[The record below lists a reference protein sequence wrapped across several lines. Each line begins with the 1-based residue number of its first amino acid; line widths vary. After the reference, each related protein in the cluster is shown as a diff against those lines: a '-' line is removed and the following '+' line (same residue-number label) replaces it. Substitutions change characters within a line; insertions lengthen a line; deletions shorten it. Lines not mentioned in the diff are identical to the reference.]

1 MESNKNIVAVVIS
14 PAKDAHK
21 REAKGFSLS
30 EIKEVGKT
38 PELLRALNINVDY
51 FRRSKHES
59 NIEQLK
65 KLKPVGKKIKKK
77 KPYVFK
83 EKKRT
88 PFKPKV
94 EKKLRKKPIKV
105 EKTEEKPKITKKAPP
120 SKKEKKEIKE
130 VEEVEIKPAKKEK
143 KEKSKSDKTK
153 LTSLTGLGPAAAKK
167 LEELGVSC
175 VEELIK
181 ENPGEL
187 AALIKGL
194 SEERISKWCD
204 EGKEML
210 K

>member
-1 MESNKNIVAVVIS
+1 MENNKNIMAVVIS

-30 EIKEVGKT
+30 EIKEAGKT
-38 PELLRALNINVDY
+38 PELLKTLNVNVDY
-51 FRRSKHES
+51 FRKSKYES

-65 KLKPVGKKIKKK
+65 KLKPVKKVLKK

-88 PFKPKV
+88 PFKPKA
-94 EKKLRKKPIKV
+94 EKKVRKKPIKV
-105 EKTEEKPKITKKAPP
+105 EKTEQKPKITKKAPP
-120 SKKEKKEIKE
+120 PKKSIKE
-130 VEEVEIKPAKKEK
+130 AEELELKPPKKEK
-143 KEKSKSDKTK
+143 KEKLKSDKTK

-167 LEELGVSC
+167 LEALGVSC
-175 VEELIK
+175 VEELVK
-181 ENPGEL
+181 ENPGDL
-187 AALIKGL
+187 APLIKGI

-204 EGKEML
+204 EGKEIL

>member
-1 MESNKNIVAVVIS
+1 MESNKNIMAVVIS

-30 EIKEVGKT
+30 EIKEAGKT
-38 PELLRALNINVDY
+38 PELLRALNVNVDY
-51 FRRSKHES
+51 FRKSKHEL
-59 NIEQLK
+59 NVEQLK
-65 KLKPVGKKIKKK
+65 KLKPVSKKVKKK

-88 PFKPKV
+88 PFKLKV
-94 EKKLRKKPIKV
+94 EKVRKKPAKV
-105 EKTEEKPKITKKAPP
+105 EKTEQKPKITKKAPP
-120 SKKEKKEIKE
+120 PKKEI
-130 VEEVEIKPAKKEK
+130 EEVELKPAKKEK
-143 KEKSKSDKTK
+143 KEKKEKLKSEKTK

-187 AALIKGL
+187 APLIKGV
-194 SEERISKWCD
+194 SEERLSKWCD

>member
-1 MESNKNIVAVVIS
+1 MENYKNTVAIVIS

-30 EIKEVGKT
+30 EIKEAGKT
-38 PELLRALNINVDY
+38 PELLRALNVSVDY
-51 FRRSKHES
+51 FRRSTHVD
-59 NIEQLK
+59 NVEQLK
-65 KLKPVGKKIKKK
+65 KLKPVGKKGKKK

-94 EKKLRKKPIKV
+94 EKKVRKKPVKV
-105 EKTEEKPKITKKAPP
+105 EKTEIKLKITKKAPP
-120 SKKEKKEIKE
+120 PKKEIDE
-130 VEEVEIKPAKKEK
+130 VELKPVKKEK
-143 KEKSKSDKTK
+143 KEKKEKLKSEKTK
-153 LTSLTGLGPAAAKK
+153 LTSLSGLGPSAAKK
-167 LEELGVSC
+167 LEAIGVSC

-187 AALIKGL
+187 APLIKGI
-194 SEERISKWCD
+194 SEERISKWCE
-204 EGKEML
+204 EGKELL

>member
-1 MESNKNIVAVVIS
+1 MENNKNIMAVVIS

-30 EIKEVGKT
+30 EIKEAGKT
-38 PELLRALNINVDY
+38 PELLRALNVSVDY

-65 KLKPVGKKIKKK
+65 KLKPVGKKVKK

-94 EKKLRKKPIKV
+94 EKVRKKPVKV
-105 EKTEEKPKITKKAPP
+105 EKAEQKPKITKKAPP
-120 SKKEKKEIKE
+120 PKKEI
-130 VEEVEIKPAKKEK
+130 EEVELKPAKKEK
-143 KEKSKSDKTK
+143 KEKKEKLKSEKTK

-181 ENPGEL
+181 ESPGEL
-187 AALIKGL
+187 APLIKGV
-194 SEERISKWCD
+194 SEDRLSKWCD

>member
-1 MESNKNIVAVVIS
+1 MENNKNIMAVVIS

-30 EIKEVGKT
+30 EIKEAGKT

-65 KLKPVGKKIKKK
+65 KLKPVSKKVKKK

-94 EKKLRKKPIKV
+94 EKVREKPAKV
-105 EKTEEKPKITKKAPP
+105 EKTEQKPKITKKAPP
-120 SKKEKKEIKE
+120 PKKEI
-130 VEEVEIKPAKKEK
+130 EEVEVVELKPAKKEK
-143 KEKSKSDKTK
+143 KEKLKSEKTK
-153 LTSLTGLGPAAAKK
+153 LTSISGLGPAAAKK

-187 AALIKGL
+187 APLIKGI

>member
-1 MESNKNIVAVVIS
+1 MENNKNIMAVVIS

-30 EIKEVGKT
+30 EIKEAGKT
-38 PELLRALNINVDY
+38 PELLRTLNVSVDY

-65 KLKPVGKKIKKK
+65 KLKPVGKKVKK

-94 EKKLRKKPIKV
+94 EKVRKKPVKV
-105 EKTEEKPKITKKAPP
+105 EKAEQKPKITKKAPP
-120 SKKEKKEIKE
+120 PKKEI
-130 VEEVEIKPAKKEK
+130 EEVELKPVKKEK
-143 KEKSKSDKTK
+143 KEKKEKLKSEKTK

-181 ENPGEL
+181 ESPGEL
-187 AALIKGL
+187 APLIKGV
-194 SEERISKWCD
+194 SEDRLSKWCD

>member
-1 MESNKNIVAVVIS
+1 MENNKNIVAVVIS

-30 EIKEVGKT
+30 EIKEAGKT
-38 PELLRALNINVDY
+38 PELLRALNVNVDY
-51 FRRSKHES
+51 FRRSKHDL
-59 NIEQLK
+59 NVEQLK
-65 KLKPVGKKIKKK
+65 KLKPVSKKAKKK

-83 EKKRT
+83 ERKRT

-94 EKKLRKKPIKV
+94 EKVRKRPAIV
-105 EKTEEKPKITKKAPP
+105 EKAEQKPKITKKAPP
-120 SKKEKKEIKE
+120 PKKEI
-130 VEEVEIKPAKKEK
+130 EEVELKPAKKEK
-143 KEKSKSDKTK
+143 KEKKEKKVKLKSEKTK

-187 AALIKGL
+187 APLIKGV
-194 SEERISKWCD
+194 SEERLSKWCD

>member
-1 MESNKNIVAVVIS
+1 MENYKNTVAIVIS

-30 EIKEVGKT
+30 EIKEAGKT
-38 PELLRALNINVDY
+38 PELLRALNIDVDY

-65 KLKPVGKKIKKK
+65 KIKPVSKKVKKK

-94 EKKLRKKPIKV
+94 EKKVRKKPAKV
-105 EKTEEKPKITKKAPP
+105 EKTEIKPKITKKAPP
-120 SKKEKKEIKE
+120 PKKEIKE
-130 VEEVEIKPAKKEK
+130 VEEVELKPAKKEK
-143 KEKSKSDKTK
+143 KEKSKKSKSDKTK

-167 LEELGVSC
+167 LEGLGVTC

-187 AALIKGL
+187 APLIKGI
-194 SEERISKWCD
+194 SEDRISKWCE

>member
-1 MESNKNIVAVVIS
+1 MENNKNIVAVVIS

-30 EIKEVGKT
+30 EIKEAGKT
-38 PELLRALNINVDY
+38 PELLRALNVNVDY
-51 FRRSKHES
+51 FRKSKHEL
-59 NIEQLK
+59 NVEQLK
-65 KLKPVGKKIKKK
+65 KLKPVSKKVKKK

-94 EKKLRKKPIKV
+94 EKVRKKPAKV

-120 SKKEKKEIKE
+120 PKKEI
-130 VEEVEIKPAKKEK
+130 EEVELKPAKKEK
-143 KEKSKSDKTK
+143 KEKSKSEKTK
-153 LTSLTGLGPAAAKK
+153 LTSLTGLGPSAAKK
-167 LEELGVSC
+167 LEGLGVSC

-204 EGKEML
+204 EGKEIL

>member
-1 MESNKNIVAVVIS
+1 MVNNKNTVAVVIS

-30 EIKEVGKT
+30 EIKEAGKT

-51 FRRSKHES
+51 FRRSKHEL
-59 NIEQLK
+59 NVEQLK
-65 KLKPVGKKIKKK
+65 KLKPVSKKVKKK

-94 EKKLRKKPIKV
+94 EKVRKKPAKV
-105 EKTEEKPKITKKAPP
+105 EKTEQKPKITKKAPP
-120 SKKEKKEIKE
+120 PKKE
-130 VEEVEIKPAKKEK
+130 VEKVALSLAKKEK
-143 KEKSKSDKTK
+143 KEKLKFEKTK

-187 AALIKGL
+187 APLIKGV
-194 SEERISKWCD
+194 SEERLSKWCD

>member
-1 MESNKNIVAVVIS
+1 MENNKNIVAVVIS
-14 PAKDAHK
+14 PAKDAHR
-21 REAKGFSLS
+21 REAKGFSLP
-30 EIKEVGKT
+30 EIKEAGKT

-51 FRRSKHES
+51 FRNSKHDL

-65 KLKPVGKKIKKK
+65 KLKTVSKKVKKK

-88 PFKPKV
+88 TFKPKV
-94 EKKLRKKPIKV
+94 EKVRKKPAKV
-105 EKTEEKPKITKKAPP
+105 EKTEQKPKIAKKAPP
-120 SKKEKKEIKE
+120 PKKELEK
-130 VEEVEIKPAKKEK
+130 VAVTPAKKEK
-143 KEKSKSDKTK
+143 KEKKEKLKSEKTK
-153 LTSLTGLGPAAAKK
+153 LISLTGLGPAAAKK

>member
-1 MESNKNIVAVVIS
+1 MENNKNIVAVVIS

-30 EIKEVGKT
+30 EIKEAGKT
-38 PELLRALNINVDY
+38 PEVLRALNINVDY
-51 FRRSKHES
+51 FRNSKHDL

-65 KLKPVGKKIKKK
+65 KLKTVSKKVKKK

-94 EKKLRKKPIKV
+94 EKVRKKPAKV
-105 EKTEEKPKITKKAPP
+105 EKTEQKPKITKKAPP
-120 SKKEKKEIKE
+120 PKKE
-130 VEEVEIKPAKKEK
+130 VEKVAVTPTKKEK
-143 KEKSKSDKTK
+143 KEKLKSEKTK

>member
-1 MESNKNIVAVVIS
+1 MENNKNIVAVVIS

-30 EIKEVGKT
+30 EIKEAGKT
-38 PELLRALNINVDY
+38 PELLRALNVNVDY
-51 FRRSKHES
+51 FRRSKHDL
-59 NIEQLK
+59 NVEQLK
-65 KLKPVGKKIKKK
+65 KLKPVSKKAKKK

-94 EKKLRKKPIKV
+94 EKVRKKPAKV
-105 EKTEEKPKITKKAPP
+105 EKTEQKPKITKKAPP
-120 SKKEKKEIKE
+120 PKKEI
-130 VEEVEIKPAKKEK
+130 EEVELKPAKKEK
-143 KEKSKSDKTK
+143 KEKKVKLKSEKTK

-187 AALIKGL
+187 APLIKGV
-194 SEERISKWCD
+194 SEERLSKWCD

>member
-1 MESNKNIVAVVIS
+1 MENYKNTVAIVIS

-21 REAKGFSLS
+21 REAKGFSLP
-30 EIKEVGKT
+30 EIKEAGKT
-38 PELLRALNINVDY
+38 PELLKALNLNVDY
-51 FRRSKHES
+51 FRRSKHEI
-59 NIEQLK
+59 NVEQLK
-65 KLKPVGKKIKKK
+65 KLKQVGKKVKKK

-94 EKKLRKKPIKV
+94 EKKVRKKPVKI
-105 EKTEEKPKITKKAPP
+105 EKTEQKPKITKKAPP
-120 SKKEKKEIKE
+120 PKKE
-130 VEEVEIKPAKKEK
+130 VEKVAITPAKKEK
-143 KEKSKSDKTK
+143 KEKKEKLKPEKTK

-181 ENPGEL
+181 EKPGDL
-187 AALIKGL
+187 APLIKGI

-204 EGKEML
+204 EGKEIL

>member
-1 MESNKNIVAVVIS
+1 MVNNKNTVAVVIS

-30 EIKEVGKT
+30 EIKEAGKT
-38 PELLRALNINVDY
+38 PELLRALNISVDY
-51 FRRSKHES
+51 FRRSKHEL
-59 NIEQLK
+59 NVEQLK
-65 KLKPVGKKIKKK
+65 KLKPVSKKVKKK

-94 EKKLRKKPIKV
+94 EKVRKKPAKV
-105 EKTEEKPKITKKAPP
+105 EKTEQKPKITKKAPP
-120 SKKEKKEIKE
+120 PKKE
-130 VEEVEIKPAKKEK
+130 VEKVALSPAKKEK
-143 KEKSKSDKTK
+143 KEKKEKLISEKTK

-187 AALIKGL
+187 APLIKGV
-194 SEERISKWCD
+194 SEERLSKWCD

>member
-1 MESNKNIVAVVIS
+1 MENNKNIVAVVIS
-14 PAKDAHK
+14 PTKDAHK

-30 EIKEVGKT
+30 EIKEAGKT
-38 PELLRALNINVDY
+38 TELLRALNINVDY
-51 FRRSKHES
+51 FRNSKHDL

-65 KLKPVGKKIKKK
+65 KLKTVSKKVKKK
-77 KPYVFK
+77 KPYVLK

-94 EKKLRKKPIKV
+94 EKVRKKPAKV
-105 EKTEEKPKITKKAPP
+105 EKTEQKPKIAKKAPP
-120 SKKEKKEIKE
+120 PKKEI
-130 VEEVEIKPAKKEK
+130 EEVELKPAKKEK
-143 KEKSKSDKTK
+143 KEKLESEKTK

-175 VEELIK
+175 VEELIN

-204 EGKEML
+204 EGKEIL

>member
-1 MESNKNIVAVVIS
+1 MENNKNIMAVVIS

-30 EIKEVGKT
+30 EIKEAGKT
-38 PELLRALNINVDY
+38 PELLRALNVSVDY
-51 FRRSKHES
+51 FRRSKYGS

-65 KLKPVGKKIKKK
+65 KLKPVSKKVKNK

-94 EKKLRKKPIKV
+94 EKVRKKPAKV
-105 EKTEEKPKITKKAPP
+105 KKTEEKPKITKKAPP
-120 SKKEKKEIKE
+120 PKKKI
-130 VEEVEIKPAKKEK
+130 EEVELKPVKKEK
-143 KEKSKSDKTK
+143 KEKKEKLKSEKTK

-167 LEELGVSC
+167 LEALGVSC

-187 AALIKGL
+187 APLIKGV
-194 SEERISKWCD
+194 SEERLSKWCD

>member
-1 MESNKNIVAVVIS
+1 MENNKNIVAVVIS

-30 EIKEVGKT
+30 EIKEAGKT
-38 PELLRALNINVDY
+38 PELLRALNIDVDY
-51 FRRSKHES
+51 FRKSKHDL

-65 KLKPVGKKIKKK
+65 KLKPASKKVKKK
-77 KPYVFK
+77 KHYAFK

-88 PFKPKV
+88 PFKT
-94 EKKLRKKPIKV
+94 KV
-105 EKTEEKPKITKKAPP
+105 EKTEQVPKITKKTPP
-120 SKKEKKEIKE
+120 PKKE
-130 VEEVEIKPAKKEK
+130 VEKVVLTPAKKEK
-143 KEKSKSDKTK
+143 KEKLKSENTK
-153 LTSLTGLGPAAAKK
+153 LTSITGLGPAAAIK

-187 AALIKGL
+187 AALIKGV

>member
-1 MESNKNIVAVVIS
+1 MENYKNTVAIVIS

-30 EIKEVGKT
+30 EIKEAGKT

-51 FRRSKHES
+51 FRRSKHEF
-59 NIEQLK
+59 NIEKLK
-65 KLKPVGKKIKKK
+65 KLKPVSKKVKKK
-77 KPYVFK
+77 KPYMFK

-94 EKKLRKKPIKV
+94 EKVRKKPAKV
-105 EKTEEKPKITKKAPP
+105 EKTEQKPKITKKAPP
-120 SKKEKKEIKE
+120 PKKGI
-130 VEEVEIKPAKKEK
+130 EEVELKPAKKEK
-143 KEKSKSDKTK
+143 KEKLKSEKTK

-187 AALIKGL
+187 APLIKGV
-194 SEERISKWCD
+194 SEERLSKWCD
-204 EGKEML
+204 EGKEIL

>member
-14 PAKDAHK
+14 PTKDAHK

-30 EIKEVGKT
+30 EIKEAGKT
-38 PELLRALNINVDY
+38 PELLRALNVNVDY
-51 FRRSKHES
+51 FRRSKHDF
-59 NIEQLK
+59 NIELLK
-65 KLKPVGKKIKKK
+65 KLKPVSKKVKKK

-94 EKKLRKKPIKV
+94 EKKVRKKPAKV
-105 EKTEEKPKITKKAPP
+105 EKTEQKPKITKKAPP
-120 SKKEKKEIKE
+120 PKRKVEKVAIA
-130 VEEVEIKPAKKEK
+130 PTKKEK
-143 KEKSKSDKTK
+143 KEKLKSEKTK

-167 LEELGVSC
+167 LQELGVSC
-175 VEELIK
+175 VEDLIK

-187 AALIKGL
+187 AALIKGI
-194 SEERISKWCD
+194 SEERISKWCN
-204 EGKEML
+204 EGKEIL

>member
-1 MESNKNIVAVVIS
+1 MENNKNVVAVVIS

-30 EIKEVGKT
+30 EIKEAGKT

-51 FRRSKHES
+51 FRKSKHDL

-65 KLKPVGKKIKKK
+65 KLKPVSKKVKKK

-94 EKKLRKKPIKV
+94 EKT
-105 EKTEEKPKITKKAPP
+105 EKKPKITKKAPP
-120 SKKEKKEIKE
+120 PKKEVDE
-130 VEEVEIKPAKKEK
+130 VELKPAKKEK
-143 KEKSKSDKTK
+143 KVKLKSEKTK
-153 LTSLTGLGPAAAKK
+153 LTSLTGLGPSAAKK
-167 LEELGVSC
+167 LEELGVNC
-175 VEELIK
+175 VEELVK

-187 AALIKGL
+187 APLIKGI

>member
-1 MESNKNIVAVVIS
+1 MENYKNTVAIVIS

-21 REAKGFSLS
+21 REAKGFSLP
-30 EIKEVGKT
+30 EIKEAGKT
-38 PELLRALNINVDY
+38 PELLKALNVNVDY
-51 FRRSKHES
+51 FRRSKHEF

-65 KLKPVGKKIKKK
+65 KLKQVGKKVKKK

-94 EKKLRKKPIKV
+94 EKKVRKKPAKV
-105 EKTEEKPKITKKAPP
+105 EKIEIKPKITKKAPP
-120 SKKEKKEIKE
+120 PKKEIKE
-130 VEEVEIKPAKKEK
+130 VEEVELKPAKKEKKEK

-167 LEELGVSC
+167 LEKLGVSC

-187 AALIKGL
+187 AALIKGV
-194 SEERISKWCD
+194 SEERLSKWCD
-204 EGKEML
+204 EGKEIL

>member
-1 MESNKNIVAVVIS
+1 MENNKNIVAVVIS
-14 PAKDAHK
+14 PTKDAHK

-30 EIKEVGKT
+30 EIKEAGKS
-38 PELLRALNINVDY
+38 PELLRALNVSVDY
-51 FRRSKHES
+51 FRKSKHDL

-65 KLKPVGKKIKKK
+65 KLKPVSKKVKKK
-77 KPYVFK
+77 KPYEFK

-94 EKKLRKKPIKV
+94 EKVRKKPAKV
-105 EKTEEKPKITKKAPP
+105 EKAEQKPKITKKAPP
-120 SKKEKKEIKE
+120 
-130 VEEVEIKPAKKEK
+130 AKKEK
-143 KEKSKSDKTK
+143 KEKLKSEKTK
-153 LTSLTGLGPAAAKK
+153 LTSLTGLGPSAAKK

-187 AALIKGL
+187 AGLIKGI

-204 EGKEML
+204 EGKEIL

>member
-1 MESNKNIVAVVIS
+1 MVNNKNTVAVVIS

-30 EIKEVGKT
+30 EIKEAGKT
-38 PELLRALNINVDY
+38 TELLRVLNINVDY
-51 FRRSKHES
+51 FRRSKHEL
-59 NIEQLK
+59 NVEQLK
-65 KLKPVGKKIKKK
+65 KLKPVSKKVKKK

-94 EKKLRKKPIKV
+94 EKVRKKPAKV
-105 EKTEEKPKITKKAPP
+105 EKTEQKPKITKKAPP
-120 SKKEKKEIKE
+120 PKKE
-130 VEEVEIKPAKKEK
+130 VEKITVTPAKKEK
-143 KEKSKSDKTK
+143 KEKLKPEKTK

-175 VEELIK
+175 VEELMK

>member
-1 MESNKNIVAVVIS
+1 MENNKNIMAVVIS

-30 EIKEVGKT
+30 EIKEAGKT
-38 PELLRALNINVDY
+38 PELLRALNVSVDY

-65 KLKPVGKKIKKK
+65 KLKPVGKKVKK

-94 EKKLRKKPIKV
+94 EKVRKKPVKV
-105 EKTEEKPKITKKAPP
+105 EKAEQKPKITKKAPP
-120 SKKEKKEIKE
+120 PKKEI
-130 VEEVEIKPAKKEK
+130 EEVELKPAKKEK
-143 KEKSKSDKTK
+143 KETTK

-167 LEELGVSC
+167 LEGLGVSC

-204 EGKEML
+204 EGKEIL

>member
-1 MESNKNIVAVVIS
+1 MENNKNIMAVVIS

-30 EIKEVGKT
+30 EIKEAGKT
-38 PELLRALNINVDY
+38 PELLRALNINIDY

-65 KLKPVGKKIKKK
+65 KLKPVSKKVKKK

-94 EKKLRKKPIKV
+94 EKVREKPAKV
-105 EKTEEKPKITKKAPP
+105 EKTEQKPKITKKAPP
-120 SKKEKKEIKE
+120 PKKEI
-130 VEEVEIKPAKKEK
+130 EEVEVVELKPAKKEK
-143 KEKSKSDKTK
+143 KEKLKSEKTK
-153 LTSLTGLGPAAAKK
+153 LTSISGLGPAAAKK

-187 AALIKGL
+187 APLIKGI

>member
-1 MESNKNIVAVVIS
+1 MENNKNIVAVVIS

-30 EIKEVGKT
+30 EIKEAGKT
-38 PELLRALNINVDY
+38 PELLRTLNVDVDY
-51 FRRSKHES
+51 FRRSKHEL
-59 NIEQLK
+59 NVEQLK
-65 KLKPVGKKIKKK
+65 KLKPVSKKVRKK

-88 PFKPKV
+88 TFKPKV
-94 EKKLRKKPIKV
+94 EK
-105 EKTEEKPKITKKAPP
+105 TEQKPKITKKAPP
-120 SKKEKKEIKE
+120 PKKEI
-130 VEEVEIKPAKKEK
+130 EEEELKPAKKEK
-143 KEKSKSDKTK
+143 KEKSKSEK
-153 LTSLTGLGPAAAKK
+153 TSLTTLPGLGPAAAKK

-204 EGKEML
+204 EGKEIL

>member
-1 MESNKNIVAVVIS
+1 MENYKNTVAIVIS

-21 REAKGFSLS
+21 REAKGFSLL
-30 EIKEVGKT
+30 EIKEAGKT
-38 PELLRALNINVDY
+38 HELLRALNVNVDY
-51 FRRSKHES
+51 FRRSKYES

-65 KLKPVGKKIKKK
+65 KLKPVGKKGKKK

-94 EKKLRKKPIKV
+94 EKKVRKKPAEV
-105 EKTEEKPKITKKAPP
+105 DKTEIKPKITKIAPP
-120 SKKEKKEIKE
+120 PKKKVEKVE
-130 VEEVEIKPAKKEK
+130 VVELKPAKKEK
-143 KEKSKSDKTK
+143 KEKKEKSKSEKTK

-187 AALIKGL
+187 APLIKGV
-194 SEERISKWCD
+194 SEERLSKWCD
-204 EGKEML
+204 EGKEIL

>member
-1 MESNKNIVAVVIS
+1 MENNKNIMAVVIS

-30 EIKEVGKT
+30 EIKEAGKT
-38 PELLRALNINVDY
+38 PELLRALNVSVDY
-51 FRRSKHES
+51 FRRSKYES
-59 NIEQLK
+59 NIELVK
-65 KLKPVGKKIKKK
+65 KLKPVKKVIKK

-94 EKKLRKKPIKV
+94 EKVKKKPAKV
-105 EKTEEKPKITKKAPP
+105 EKTEQKPKITKKAPP
-120 SKKEKKEIKE
+120 PKKKI
-130 VEEVEIKPAKKEK
+130 EEVEVVELKPAKKEK
-143 KEKSKSDKTK
+143 KEKLKSEKTK
-153 LTSLTGLGPAAAKK
+153 LTAISGLGPAAAKK

-175 VEELIK
+175 VEDLIK
-181 ENPGEL
+181 EKPGDL
-187 AALIKGL
+187 APLVKGI
-194 SEERISKWCD
+194 SEERISKWCN

>member
-1 MESNKNIVAVVIS
+1 MENNKNTVAVVIS

-30 EIKEVGKT
+30 EIKEAGKT

-51 FRRSKHES
+51 FRNSKHDL
-59 NIEQLK
+59 NIKQLK
-65 KLKPVGKKIKKK
+65 KLKPVSKKAKKK
-77 KPYVFK
+77 KSYVLK

-94 EKKLRKKPIKV
+94 EK
-105 EKTEEKPKITKKAPP
+105 TEQKPKITKKAPP
-120 SKKEKKEIKE
+120 PKKEI
-130 VEEVEIKPAKKEK
+130 EEVELKPAKKEK
-143 KEKSKSDKTK
+143 KETTK

-167 LEELGVSC
+167 LEGLGVSC

-204 EGKEML
+204 EGKEIL